1 MALSSNLA
9 GSAGYKQEST
19 FGTYAAPDHW
29 VPVDQAAAQ
38 LKPTRV
44 QATGLAAGRAV
55 SLATEYIETDRHAEG
70 TLKGSVRFSRMGPL
84 LNGTFGG
91 TPTIVQQGGSA
102 AWLQTHSHTASIIN
116 KSASYQVAVAEYS
129 TGTID
134 PFTMLGGMINS
145 AQFTCET
152 GGLLQ
157 FNFGLIGKDLTE
169 AQTLSAPSFSAT
181 ALTPFVFGNLTVKI
195 GASFGAESL
204 IQGITKVDVTIPR
217 PLNTPIYAGATT
229 MTAPETNDFIVP
241 TGTMNS
247 DLFLKAT
254 LNDRFSANTTFSM
267 VWEWVGPVAIAS
279 TFFPTF
285 RLKFPACKL
294 LDSPAGVLSGPD
306 VSNGDVPFEIKND
319 GTNAPIICEYMTTD
333 ATVL

>member
-1 MALSSNLA
+1 MALSSNIA
-9 GSAGYKQEST
+9 GSAGYKQEGT

-29 VPVDQAAAQ
+29 VPVDSAAAQ

-70 TLKGSVRFSRMGPL
+70 TLQGSVRYSRMGPL
-84 LNGTFGG
+84 INGILGG

-116 KSASYQVAVAEYS
+116 KSATYQVAVAEYS

-157 FNFGLIGKDLTE
+157 YNFGLIGKDLTE
-169 AQTLSAPSFSAT
+169 AQSLSAPSFSAT

-195 GASFGAESL
+195 GASFGAEAAV
-204 IQGITKVDVTIPR
+204 QGVTKVDVTIPR

-229 MTAPETNDFIVP
+229 MTAPETNDFVVP
-241 TGTMNS
+241 TGSLTS
-247 DLFLKAT
+247 DMFLKAT
-254 LNDRFSANTTFSM
+254 LNDRFAANTTFSM

-294 LDSPAGVLSGPD
+294 LGDTPTLAGPD
-306 VSNGDVPFEIKND
+306 VTAGDWPFEIKND